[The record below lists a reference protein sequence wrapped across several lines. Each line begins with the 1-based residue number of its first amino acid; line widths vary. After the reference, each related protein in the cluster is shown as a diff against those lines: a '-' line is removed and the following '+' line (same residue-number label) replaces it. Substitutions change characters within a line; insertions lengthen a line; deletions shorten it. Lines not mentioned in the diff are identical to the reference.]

1 MPFKIVRN
9 DITRMKVDAIVN
21 SANPQVAVGRGVDS
35 RIYSAAGWDKLFKE
49 REKIGP
55 MERGSAAITPGFD
68 LDAKYIIHTVG
79 PKWDPEDPEPA
90 RRQLRSCY
98 DNAMSLAIERGI
110 KSIAFPLIS
119 TGNYRFPKEEGLD
132 IAFTTI
138 SKYLYT
144 TEMDVYLVVNDE
156 EAFSLSKKLLD
167 DIEDFIGSR
176 YLEEPVMYGSTMPN
190 NMPVMPSEEPEAY
203 RSVAPKSMPIVP
215 SGKPEKNVIQRIFSR
230 EKTSD
235 ALKKRDTA
243 QIPVQP
249 LEKDTA
255 EFSFSED
262 IEELAAGSL
271 AKYDSLEELLKHRG
285 ETFQER
291 LFRFMDI
298 SGKSD
303 VEIYKGAN
311 LTKQTFSKIKKPGHT
326 PKKRTILALAIS
338 MGLSIDDTK
347 DLLMSAGQA
356 FSPSDK
362 IDLVV
367 QYCMDHGMYNIIE
380 VERILFE
387 MFGETLVS

>member
-9 DITRMKVDAIVN
+9 DITKMKVDAVVN
-21 SANPQVAVGRGVDS
+21 SANHAVAVGRGVDQM
-35 RIYSAAGWDKLFKE
+35 IYSAAGWDKLFRE
-49 REKIGP
+49 RVKIGP
-55 MERGSAAITPGFD
+55 MRRGSAAITPGFD

-79 PKWDPEDPEPA
+79 PKWDPDDPDPA

-98 DNAMSLAIERGI
+98 DNVMSLAIEKGI

-176 YLEEPVMYGSTMPN
+176 YLEEPVMYGSMAPESMPA
-190 NMPVMPSEEPEAY
+190 MYGSMAPESAPEMPSKAPE
-203 RSVAPKSMPIVP
+203 R
-215 SGKPEKNVIQRIFSR
+215 NVIQRIFSR

-235 ALKKRDTA
+235 ALRKRDTA
-243 QIPVQP
+243 EIPKLSQEETP
-249 LEKDTA
+249 
-255 EFSFSED
+255 EFSFA
-262 IEELAAGSL
+262 EEEIPAAGSL
-271 AKYDSLEELLKHRG
+271 SRYDSLEELLKHRG

-291 LFRFMDI
+291 LFRFMDM

-338 MGLSIDDTK
+338 MGLSVDDTR
-347 DLLMSAGQA
+347 DLLASAGQA

-362 IDLVV
+362 VDLAV
-367 QYCMDHGMYNIIE
+367 QYCMDHGIYNIYE

-387 MFGETLVS
+387 LFEETLVS

>member
-21 SANPQVAVGRGVDS
+21 SANPAVAVGRGVDS
-35 RIYSAAGWDKLFKE
+35 RIYSAAGWDKLFRE

-68 LDAKYIIHTVG
+68 LDAQYIIHTVG

-98 DNAMSLAIERGI
+98 DNAMSLAIEKGI
-110 KSIAFPLIS
+110 NSIAFPLIS

-144 TEMDVYLVVNDE
+144 TEMYVYLVVNDE
-156 EAFSLSKKLLD
+156 EAFSLSRKLLD

-176 YLEEPVMYGSTMPN
+176 YLEEPVMYGGAMPN
-190 NMPVMPSEEPEAY
+190 SMPVMPSEEPEAY
-203 RSVAPKSMPIVP
+203 RSAAPEKMPVMP
-215 SGKPEKNVIQRIFSR
+215 SEAHEKNVIQRIFSR
-230 EKTSD
+230 EKTRD
-235 ALKKRDTA
+235 VLKKRDTA
-243 QIPVQP
+243 EISVLSKEEGP
-249 LEKDTA
+249 
-255 EFSFSED
+255 EFGFSED
-262 IEELAAGSL
+262 MEELAAGSL
-271 AKYDSLEELLKHRG
+271 AKYDSLEELLKRRG

-291 LFRFMDI
+291 LFRFMDM

-338 MGLSIDDTK
+338 MGLSVDDTK
-347 DLLMSAGQA
+347 DLLASAGQA

-367 QYCMDHGMYNIIE
+367 QYCMDHGIYSIIE

>member
-9 DITRMKVDAIVN
+9 DITKMKVDAIVN
-21 SANPQVAVGRGVDS
+21 SANPHVAVGRGVDAH
-35 RIYSAAGWDKLFKE
+35 IYSAAGWDKLFEE
-49 REKIGP
+49 RVKIGP
-55 MERGSAAITPGFD
+55 MRRGSAAITPGFD
-68 LDAKYIIHTVG
+68 LDATYIIHTVG
-79 PKWDPEDPEPA
+79 PKWDPENPEPA

-98 DNAMSLAIERGI
+98 DNAMSLAIEKGI

-176 YLEEPVMYGSTMPN
+176 YLEEPVMYGSAAPQS
-190 NMPVMPSEEPEAY
+190 MPVMPSEEPE
-203 RSVAPKSMPIVP
+203 
-215 SGKPEKNVIQRIFSR
+215 KNVFRGFFTR
-230 EKTSD
+230 KKTKE
-235 ALKKRDTA
+235 AAVRRDTA
-243 QIPVQP
+243 EISVLSKEEVP
-249 LEKDTA
+249 
-255 EFSFSED
+255 EFSFLEEAD
-262 IEELAAGSL
+262 ELASGSL
-271 AKYDSLEELLKHRG
+271 SKYDSLEELLKHRG

-291 LFRFMDI
+291 LFRFMDM

-326 PKKRTILALAIS
+326 PKKRTVLALAIS

>member
-9 DITRMKVDAIVN
+9 DITKMKVDAVVN
-21 SANPQVAVGRGVDS
+21 SANPAVAVGRGVDQM
-35 RIYSAAGWDKLFKE
+35 IYSAAGWDKLFRE
-49 REKIGP
+49 RVKIGP
-55 MERGSAAITPGFD
+55 MRRGSAAITPGFD

-79 PKWDPEDPEPA
+79 PKWDPDDPDPA

-98 DNAMSLAIERGI
+98 DNVMSLAIEKGI

-176 YLEEPVMYGSTMPN
+176 YLEEPVMYGSMVPESMPA
-190 NMPVMPSEEPEAY
+190 MYGSMAPESAPEMPSKAPE
-203 RSVAPKSMPIVP
+203 R
-215 SGKPEKNVIQRIFSR
+215 NVIQRIFSR

-235 ALKKRDTA
+235 ALRKRDTA
-243 QIPVQP
+243 EIPKLSQEETP
-249 LEKDTA
+249 
-255 EFSFSED
+255 EFSFA
-262 IEELAAGSL
+262 EEEIPAAGSL
-271 AKYDSLEELLKHRG
+271 SRYDSLEELLKHRG

-291 LFRFMDI
+291 LFRLMDM

-311 LTKQTFSKIKKPGHT
+311 LTKQTFSKIKKPCAT
-326 PKKRTILALAIS
+326 
-338 MGLSIDDTK
+338 
-347 DLLMSAGQA
+347 
-356 FSPSDK
+356 
-362 IDLVV
+362 
-367 QYCMDHGMYNIIE
+367 
-380 VERILFE
+380 
-387 MFGETLVS
+387 

>member
-9 DITRMKVDAIVN
+9 DITKMKVDAVVN
-21 SANPQVAVGRGVDS
+21 SANPAVAVGRGVDQM
-35 RIYSAAGWDKLFKE
+35 IYSAAGWDKLFRE
-49 REKIGP
+49 RVKIGP
-55 MERGSAAITPGFD
+55 MRRGSAAITPGFD

-79 PKWDPEDPEPA
+79 PKWDPDDPDPA

-98 DNAMSLAIERGI
+98 DNVMSLAIEKGI

-176 YLEEPVMYGSTMPN
+176 YLEEPVMYGSMAPESMPAMYGSMAPES
-190 NMPVMPSEEPEAY
+190 MPVKSSKAPE
-203 RSVAPKSMPIVP
+203 R
-215 SGKPEKNVIQRIFSR
+215 NVIQRIFSR
-230 EKTSD
+230 EKTRD

-243 QIPVQP
+243 EIPKLSP
-249 LEKDTA
+249 EETP
-255 EFSFSED
+255 EFSFNE
-262 IEELAAGSL
+262 EELPAAGSL
-271 AKYDSLEELLKHRG
+271 SRYDSLEELLKHRG

-291 LFRFMDI
+291 LFRFMDM

-338 MGLSIDDTK
+338 MGLSVDDTR
-347 DLLMSAGQA
+347 DLLASAGQA

-362 IDLVV
+362 VDLAV
-367 QYCMDHGMYNIIE
+367 QYCMDHGIYNIYE

-387 MFGETLVS
+387 LFEETLVS